1 MNRHIPNG
9 LSPAAGIAAAVMLWA
24 LVLPLG
30 AVLAQVP
37 APTHR
42 IGILDVQR
50 ILGESVAMRALSQE
64 LEGLRTQHQSE
75 LRKGERVIREADRS
89 LALERPNLEAPVYAR
104 KRRELEMQ
112 ATTLQRE
119 FQKKM
124 RAADATFRQGMAQ
137 IQEQL
142 TLVAQEIA
150 TERKLDIVLAKAT
163 IVLVR
168 PELEIT
174 DAALALLNQR
184 MPRVRLPEL
193 EAQSP

>member
-1 MNRHIPNG
+1 MRRSILNR
-9 LSPAAGIAAAVMLWA
+9 LPAARIVVAIMLWST
-24 LVLPLG
+24 VLPLAT
-30 AVLAQVP
+30 AVAQTP
-37 APTHR
+37 PPTPR

-50 ILGESVAMRALSQE
+50 ILGESVALRALSEE
-64 LEGLRTQHQSE
+64 LEALRIQHQSE
-75 LRKGERVIREADRS
+75 LREGERLIREADRS
-89 LALERPNLEAPVYAR
+89 LALERANLEPSDYAQ
-104 KRRELEMQ
+104 KRRELELQ

-119 FQKKM
+119 FQQKM

-150 TERKLDIVLAKAT
+150 AERKLDIVLAKAT

-174 DAALALLNQR
+174 DAALARLNER
-184 MPRVRLPEL
+184 MPRVRLPGL
-193 EAQSP
+193 EAPSQ

>member
-1 MNRHIPNG
+1 MG
-9 LSPAAGIAAAVMLWA
+9 S
-24 LVLPLG
+24 
-30 AVLAQVP
+30 
-37 APTHR
+37 
-42 IGILDVQR
+42 
-50 ILGESVAMRALSQE
+50 
-64 LEGLRTQHQSE
+64 
-75 LRKGERVIREADRS
+75 ADF
-89 LALERPNLEAPVYAR
+89 LHPNLFEGFDGFLFLVFGF
-104 KRRELEMQ
+104 RE
-112 ATTLQRE
+112 
-119 FQKKM
+119 KM

-184 MPRVRLPEL
+184 MPRVRLPGL
-193 EAQSP
+193 GAQSP

>member
-1 MNRHIPNG
+1 MSRHTPNRRP
-9 LSPAAGIAAAVMLWA
+9 LAAGIAAAVVLWV

-30 AVLAQVP
+30 TVLAQTP
-37 APTHR
+37 APTPR

-64 LEGLRTQHQSE
+64 LEGLRIQHQSD
-75 LRKGERVIREADRS
+75 LRDGEKVIREADRS

-119 FQKKM
+119 FQEKM

-184 MPRVRLPEL
+184 MPRVRLPGL
-193 EAQSP
+193 ETSSP